1 VSVVESL
8 SPASASRFTAARDAA
23 DSLRGEKRLA
33 CAVLASGIREKDIP
47 FVQSEDFRFWAL
59 LAGYS
64 PSEAQR
70 RALKVVVPS
79 APARVFMG
87 DRVRRLAVERPG
99 LSVGRMA
106 MILGCAVS
114 TVRHALR
121 AKGSREDARGATNG
135 R

>member
-79 APARVFMG
+79 AVGTGLKVCRFHRNESCPPGFG
-87 DRVRRLAVERPG
+87 PIGQEAVGNSIE
-99 LSVGRMA
+99 
-106 MILGCAVS
+106 AVS
-114 TVRHALR
+114 I
-121 AKGSREDARGATNG
+121 
-135 R
+135 